1 MNSPFS
7 FKKLIIAATA
17 IFMVQAASAQSAE
30 EKPQL
35 TPHSAHAGIGYSY
48 IPGVYVDGMSPAVGS
63 IKSGVGFD
71 AGYEYLFSKKLL
83 LSVGLNYTLHYASA
97 MLRTNTP
104 GSLKSAPI
112 DFFVHNITPTIGK
125 SWAWKKH
132 ILKAT
137 IGVGYMYSIAY
148 GSRVI
153 GEFDKRHQDKED
165 GLSYYFAL
173 GYEYRI
179 TPDTG
184 LFVKLHDMEHYEE
197 YDSDNKEWEGIV
209 GYGISLGF
217 NFHF

>member
-7 FKKLIIAATA
+7 LKKLIIAVTVL
-17 IFMVQAASAQSAE
+17 FMVQAASAQSAD
-30 EKPQL
+30 EKLQS

-48 IPGVYVDGMSPAVGS
+48 IPGVYVEDMSMTVGS
-63 IKSGVGFD
+63 VKSGIGID
-71 AGYEYLFSKKLL
+71 AGYEYQFSKKLW
-83 LSVGLNYTLHYASA
+83 SVGLNYTLHYASGMA
-97 MLRTNTP
+97 NNKNLIQP
-104 GSLKSAPI
+104 GGAPI
-112 DFFVHNITPTIGK
+112 DYFVHNITPTIGK
-125 SWAWKKH
+125 SWEWEKH
-132 ILKAT
+132 IIKAT
-137 IGVGYMYSIAY
+137 LGVGYMYSVAY
-148 GSRVI
+148 GSYEI
-153 GEFDKRHQDKED
+153 GEPNKRYQDKED

-197 YDSDNKEWEGIV
+197 YDSDDKEWEGIV